1 MAKKISVALE
11 LDTSNYNRGL
21 GEAQNKTKDFTSQST
36 SAVNGLKSAFMG
48 MFAAI
53 GVGKIVGLADEMTTL
68 KNRIRAVSD
77 SNAEVAAAMKLVQ
90 QVANGT
96 RNDIGAVASLYS
108 DITLATEEM
117 ALSQKDIAGL
127 TKTFS
132 QTLKI
137 SGADANTA
145 AGAIRQFGQALA
157 SGKLSGDEFVSVN
170 EANSRMMGELADSL
184 GVARGELKDMAS
196 DGLLTADILVA
207 ALQEMATSVDEDF
220 AKTIPTA
227 AESLTV
233 MKNNAIMLFDAIEE
247 NTGIFEGLANAI
259 RFAADN
265 VETIAKI
272 MGVAFAAAVTGKVV
286 ALAAGMWKFVMAMR
300 AAAVAG
306 TMLQGVTGLGI
317 AKVGAGI
324 LFATTQIKGMNKMFE
339 EQAPLIDE
347 VNEATAN
354 LVDTDTEVE
363 EKRQENHT
371 KQTARQLYEQRLID
385 MEAEKKA
392 KAAEKDAARA
402 EKEEARAAKKAERDA
417 ARAEKEEERATK
429 KAEADAARAQ
439 AQEEREAKAEERRLE
454 RHAKEMG
461 RAQEVLAQAEAK
473 MQADLEDI
481 EATVQKIGLSET
493 QIKQLEVTNGLNRER
508 EQKLAEIAKYNISD
522 EEKNKLQQ
530 ELNEL
535 YDEQIVKQRE
545 AIAVTDEQQRKF
557 SSGWKEAWQEY
568 KDDANDNSKRAKEL
582 FTTYSSQMESAFVD
596 FVMTGKA
603 NFRDLVKDM
612 IKQLLK
618 IVAKKIFIKIIDLL
632 TGGLGS
638 LFAGF
643 FDKGGQIGAGQFGVV
658 GEKGPEIVTGP
669 ATVIGRQE
677 TAELMQGGGGSVT
690 YNINAVDARS
700 FKQMVA
706 RDPEFIYNVSQAG
719 ARRLPS

>member
-11 LDTSNYNRGL
+11 LDTSNYNRSL
-21 GEAQNKTKDFTSQST
+21 GDAQNKTKEFSSQST
-36 SAVNGLKSAFMG
+36 SAINGLKGAFQALAG
-48 MFAAI
+48 AVAI
-53 GVGKIVGLADEMTTL
+53 REIVSLGDEFTNLNNRL
-68 KNRIRAVSD
+68 KAVTDTNS
-77 SNAEVAAAMKLVQ
+77 ETAAAMALVRE
-90 QVANGT
+90 VANST
-96 RNDIGAVASLYS
+96 RSDVSAVGDLFTNLSVATADMGLSMQ
-108 DITLATEEM
+108 DVAGITE
-117 ALSQKDIAGL
+117 
-127 TKTFS
+127 TFG

-137 SGADANTA
+137 SGADAA
-145 AGAIRQFGQALA
+145 SSAGAIRQFGQALA
-157 SGKLSGDEFVSVN
+157 SGVLRGDEFNSIM
-170 EANSRMMGELADSL
+170 EANPVFMRAVADAIGEPIGAL
-184 GVARGELKDMAS
+184 REMAAE
-196 DGLLTADILVA
+196 GALTADIIVA
-207 ALQEMATSVDEDF
+207 ATEEMAGTMDEQFGDTVPTIGESITVLKNEF
-220 AKTIPTA
+220 VNLFGVLEAK
-227 AESLTV
+227 
-233 MKNNAIMLFDAIEE
+233 
-247 NTGIFEGLANAI
+247 TGIFEGIGNAI

-265 VETIAKI
+265 VDIIAKA
-272 MGVAFAAAVTGKVV
+272 MSVAFAVAVAGRIV
-286 ALAAGMWKFVMAMR
+286 AMAQGVMTFVTALR

-306 TMLQGVTGLGI
+306 TVLQGVTGIGLI
-317 AKVGAGI
+317 KVGAGLAASAVAI
-324 LFATTQIKGMNKMFE
+324 GTMNELFG
-339 EQAPLIDE
+339 EQAPLIEGID
-347 VNEATAN
+347 EATKN
-354 LVDTDTEVE
+354 LGATDAEVDEN
-363 EKRQENHT
+363 RQVNHD
-371 KQTARQLYEQRLID
+371 KQTARQLMEQRLLD
-385 MEAEKKA
+385 QEEEKKA
-392 KAAEKDAARA
+392 KAAEKDA
-402 EKEEARAAKKAERDA
+402 K
-417 ARAEKEEERATK
+417 RAEKEEERATK
-429 KAEADAARAQ
+429 KAEKDAERAQ
-439 AQEEREAKAEERRLE
+439 ATEEREAKAEERRLE

-473 MQADLEDI
+473 MKADLEDI

-677 TAELMQGGGGSVT
+677 TAEMLQGGAGGSVT

-700 FKQMVA
+700 FKQLVA